1 MEENKDIT
9 IQAEEVVEATEV
21 ATEAVVSENDDTT
34 EETLEVKE
42 VDSRKLSDKYA
53 KLMGEGGKA
62 RTKLTGLYRDWFLDY
77 ASYVILERAVPY
89 IDDGLKPVQ
98 RRILH
103 SMRRMYDGS
112 RIKVA
117 NIVGHT
123 MQFHPH
129 GDASIGDALVQLGQK
144 NLLIDTQ
151 GNWGNILTGDGA
163 AAPRYIEARLSKFAL
178 EVVFSPKIT
187 EWMLSYD
194 GRNKEPVSLPVKF
207 PLLLAQGV
215 EGIAVGLSS
224 KILPHNFNELLDGC
238 VAHLRGEDFELYPDF
253 PTGGLMDVSRY
264 NDGLRGGSV
273 KVRAK
278 ITKVDK
284 RTLAITE
291 IPFSTTSESVK
302 ESIVKASEGGKIKIK
317 NVDDNTASTVELL
330 VHVAAGESLDKTIDA
345 LYAFTDCQVSISPN
359 ACVIRD
365 DKPCFLGVKDILR
378 HNAEHT
384 RELLGKELQVR
395 LDELNEEWHMAS
407 LERIFIQNKIYQVL
421 EKCKSPEEAYKAV
434 DDALEP
440 FKQLLKRAV
449 TREDVVKLTELKFI
463 RITRYD
469 LDKAD
474 NHIKAI
480 EKETKQVKHDL
491 AHLTEFAIAYFEGI
505 KERYGKGRERKTEI
519 REFDSIS
526 QSKVAIVNSKLYV
539 DREGGFFGIGPQMRQ
554 AEYVCDCSDM
564 DDIIIFLEDG
574 RYVIRKVLEKD
585 YFAPGIIHIGVF
597 RRGDE
602 RTIYNVLY
610 RDGDKG
616 ANMMKRC
623 AISAITR
630 EKEYN
635 ITKGTPKSRILY
647 MSVNPN
653 GEAEVLKIIFRQKAK
668 LKRAI
673 VDLDFSQLAIKGRAS
688 QGNIFSRNPIH
699 KILLKSKGASTLAG
713 QQIWYDEDVK
723 RLNDSGHG
731 RLLGEFEG
739 NDKIIVFTSKD
750 QFYTTGYD
758 VGHHFPD
765 ETTRVEKYDSAKVYS
780 VIYWDESARF
790 YYVKRFMAEATDKML
805 YFVDE
810 ENPKSKAIAISD
822 EPRPAMEVIYGGV
835 HATKPA
841 DIIDVAEFIGVKG
854 YKAKGKRVTTY
865 EVEKLRFVPQ
875 YFAPAEPEV
884 SEEQVEEAE
893 EPTTPQTD
901 FTIEQPEAVG
911 AEEVAKEVKAVEPKA
926 AKVEQKTEPKVEPK
940 SEPKVEPKIE
950 QTVEPTE
957 DNDEEFEVVPAEGD
971 EGEVELEII
980 IPKGDDEEESKNPS
994 IQQLNLF

>member
-1 MEENKDIT
+1 MEENKNIENLNDENL
-9 IQAEEVVEATEV
+9 EEVTTATEEV
-21 ATEAVVSENDDTT
+21 ATTTEEAVEA

-434 DDALEP
+434 DDALAP
-440 FKQLLKRAV
+440 FKALLKREV

-526 QSKVAIVNSKLYV
+526 QSKVAVVNSKLYV

-635 ITKGTPKSRILY
+635 ITKGTPKSRLLY

-780 VIYWDESARF
+780 VIYWDDAARF

-875 YFAPAEPEV
+875 HFAPAQVEEV
-884 SEEQVEEAE
+884 EEQNEEAE

-901 FTIEQPEAVG
+901 FTIEQPEVVG
-911 AEEVAKEVKAVEPKA
+911 AKEVAKEVKAVEPKA
-926 AKVEQKTEPKVEPK
+926 AKVEQK
-940 SEPKVEPKIE
+940 SEPKVEPKIVQE
-950 QTVEPTE
+950 VEPAE
-957 DNDEEFEVVPAEGD
+957 DDEEFEIVEPEGD

>member
-21 ATEAVVSENDDTT
+21 ATETVVSENDDTT
-34 EETLEVKE
+34 EETLEVKD

-519 REFDSIS
+519 REFDSIN

-841 DIIDVAEFIGVKG
+841 DIIDVAEYIGVKG

-875 YFAPAEPEV
+875 YFTPAEPEV
-884 SEEQVEEAE
+884 AEDAKEDNE
-893 EPTTPQTD
+893 EPMEPQTD
-901 FTIEQPEAVG
+901 FTIEQPEPAKEAK
-911 AEEVAKEVKAVEPKA
+911 AEEVAKEPKAEAPKAVKA
-926 AKVEQKTEPKVEPK
+926 EPKVVELPQQEP
-940 SEPKVEPKIE
+940 EIE
-950 QTVEPTE
+950 DVAE
-957 DNDEEFEVVPAEGD
+957 DEEFEVVEPEGD
-971 EGEVELEII
+971 EGEVVLEII
-980 IPKGDDEEESKNPS
+980 IPKGDEEEESKNPS

>member
-1 MEENKDIT
+1 MEENKNIENPNEIVESDAVVAT
-9 IQAEEVVEATEV
+9 EEVMAEEEVV
-21 ATEAVVSENDDTT
+21 AVKD
-34 EETLEVKE
+34 

-178 EVVFSPKIT
+178 DVVFSPKIT

-238 VAHLRGEDFELYPDF
+238 VAHLRGENFELYPDF

-302 ESIVKASEGGKIKIK
+302 ESIVKASEAGKIKIK

-434 DDALEP
+434 DDALDP
-440 FKQLLKRAV
+440 FKKLLKREV

-480 EKETKQVKHDL
+480 EKETKQVKYDL
-491 AHLTEFAIAYFEGI
+491 AHLTEFAITYFEGI

-519 REFDSIS
+519 REFDNIT
-526 QSKVAIVNSKLYV
+526 QSKVAVVNSKLYV
-539 DREGGFFGIGPQMRQ
+539 DREGGFFGIGAQMRQ

-564 DDIIIFLEDG
+564 DDIIVFLEDG
-574 RYVIRKVLEKD
+574 RYVIRKVEEKA
-585 YFAPGIIHIGVF
+585 YYAPGIIHIGVF
-597 RRGDE
+597 RKGDE

-758 VGHHFPD
+758 VGHHFPED
-765 ETTRVEKYDSAKVYS
+765 ATRVEKYDSAKVYS

-841 DIIDVAEFIGVKG
+841 DIIDVAEYIGVKG

-865 EVEKLRFVPQ
+865 EVEKLRFIPQ
-875 YFAPAEPEV
+875 HFAPALVEEV
-884 SEEQVEEAE
+884 EEQNEEAE

-901 FTIEQPEAVG
+901 FTIEQPQE
-911 AEEVAKEVKAVEPKA
+911 EPKA
-926 AKVEQKTEPKVEPK
+926 VKSEEPKAPAKAKAEPAPAKATPAPAKVEPK
-940 SEPKVEPKIE
+940 VVEEPEVEE
-950 QTVEPTE
+950 VDE
-957 DNDEEFEVVPAEGD
+957 DEEFEFVEQGSD
-971 EGEVELEII
+971 KGEVELEII
-980 IPKGDDEEESKNPS
+980 IPKGDEDESRNPE
-994 IQQLNLF
+994 ITQLNLF